1 MPTFPAAFWNLAG
14 EGAIFLRKN
23 RINPAVFRMF
33 SISRSQFPIGRDF
46 FVFCSCWQNGNCTH
60 FHSFPHY
67 ANVSPCVPAGKT
79 VQWTIFRAQV
89 HCTVL
94 PAGTQGKTVQWT
106 IFRAQVP
113 PRPDWPEKGTVPSP
127 SGLAHASRKCLHSPR
142 GDRSLIVHHTEK
154 SERILFVDAFG
165 FVFL

>member
-1 MPTFPAAFWNLAG
+1 MSNHFKSIGLFCWAAWCEFSRLRRPVLQFFSGIFNFFLLFSECFQFP
-14 EGAIFLRKN
+14 
-23 RINPAVFRMF
+23 
-33 SISRSQFPIGRDF
+33 RSQFPIGCDF

-67 ANVSPCVPAGKT
+67 ANVSPCVPA
-79 VQWTIFRAQV
+79 
-89 HCTVL
+89 
-94 PAGTQGKTVQWT
+94 GKTVQWT

>member
-1 MPTFPAAFWNLAG
+1 MSNHFKSVGLFCWAAWCAFSRPCRPVLQFFSGIFNFFPL
-14 EGAIFLRKN
+14 
-23 RINPAVFRMF
+23 F
-33 SISRSQFPIGRDF
+33 SECFPFPRSQFPIGCDF

-67 ANVSPCVPAGKT
+67 ANVSPCVPA
-79 VQWTIFRAQV
+79 
-89 HCTVL
+89 
-94 PAGTQGKTVQWT
+94 GKTVQWT

>member
-1 MPTFPAAFWNLAG
+1 MPTFPAAFRNLAG
-14 EGAIFLRKN
+14 ERAIFLRKN

-89 HCTVL
+89 
-94 PAGTQGKTVQWT
+94 
-106 IFRAQVP
+106 P

-127 SGLAHASRKCLHSPR
+127 SGLAHASRKRLHSPR